1 MRHIYVIEL
10 DQAVLKLKRFNEANP
25 LYRSG
30 MPLVYVGLT
39 SREPE
44 QRFEQHKQGFKC
56 SRLVKSY
63 GIKLVRVQCEVIES
77 PSYEVAQT
85 REATKANELRKRGW
99 GVWSN

>member
-10 DQAVLKLKRFNEANP
+10 NRAVLKLKRFNKANP
-25 LYRSG
+25 HYQAG
-30 MPLVYVGLT
+30 KPLVYVGLT

-85 REATKANELRKRGW
+85 REATKANELRTRGW

>member
-10 DQAVLKLKRFNEANP
+10 DRAVLKLKRFNEANP
-25 LYRSG
+25 HYQAG
-30 MPLVYVGLT
+30 KPLVYVGLT

-44 QRFEQHKQGFKC
+44 QRFAQHKQGFKC

-63 GIKLVRVQCEVIES
+63 GIKLVRVQCEIVES
-77 PSYEVAQT
+77 PSYDTALT
-85 REATKANELRKRGW
+85 REATKAAELRKRGW

>member
-10 DQAVLKLKRFNEANP
+10 EKAVLELKRFNDANP
-25 LYRSG
+25 HYQAG

-39 SREPE
+39 SREPR

-56 SRLVKSY
+56 SRLVRVH
-63 GIKLVRVQCEVIES
+63 GVKLLEYQCEVVES
-77 PSYEVAQT
+77 PSYADALT
-85 REATKANELRKRGW
+85 RESSKADELRNKGW